1 MPRWFISRELKEM
14 ALASSLLGAS
24 NASIKE
30 FYGIKE
36 STMRQL
42 RETYCQTGDVV
53 QAPVFSG
60 QPCLMDGLN
69 ANVSHFSLIFY
80 LVADGSSFSRAAYC
94 ASQI

>member
-1 MPRWFISRELKEM
+1 MLRWFISRELKEL
-14 ALASSLLGAS
+14 ALASSLWGAS

-42 RETYCQTGDVV
+42 RQTYCQAGDVV

-69 ANVSHFSLIFY
+69 ANVS
-80 LVADGSSFSRAAYC
+80 VTKRSRDAYYTVMTNV
-94 ASQI
+94 SKL